1 MYMRGRLI
9 TVQGHPEFTED
20 IMKELLVIR
29 HEQGIFDD
37 DFFADAHRR
46 VSNEQDGVLV
56 AQAFLALLLE

>member
-1 MYMRGRLI
+1 
-9 TVQGHPEFTED
+9 
-20 IMKELLVIR
+20 MKELLVIR